1 MLSKLSVVWDIHFNV
16 KKKVY
21 HNQNIPGVKLIN
33 LIIFDLKILFNFF
46 GKVKRIKTPAGFELM
61 TYVPC

>member
-1 MLSKLSVVWDIHFNV
+1 MSN
-16 KKKVY
+16 KVY
-21 HNQNIPGVKLIN
+21 HNQTIPGVKLIN